1 MALLFWAEGKGLY
14 MVQPRLESS
23 SRVRGGIDGRQS
35 IEGRDQPIMTVRPH
49 LPDRAPREKGAPTA
63 LDGLLVIDF
72 TRVVAGPACTQT
84 LADFGA
90 EVIKIEN
97 PDGGDDTRHY
107 EHADL
112 AGESAAFVS
121 LNRTKRGI
129 ALDLTKPEACDV
141 ARALIARADVVVEN
155 FSSGVM
161 KKYGLDYASVAP
173 GNPRLV
179 YCSIS
184 AYGRQGPFA
193 SRPGFDPITQ
203 AESGFMSLNGFPDGP
218 PVRTGPPA
226 VDMLTGMSACNA
238 ILLALV
244 ARDRL
249 GRGQHVEVALFDIAL
264 AMTQFYGMAYLMT
277 GVNPSRQGNSPN
289 GSPSVGVYHASDA
302 PFYIACAN
310 DRLYRRLV
318 VEVLGRPD
326 LASGEFGDRRSRTA
340 NRDRLRAILT
350 GIFVQDSRENW
361 VTKMKA
367 ANIPVGYLRTVE
379 EAFNSPEVRE
389 RNRLS
394 QIAHP
399 AAGTVPNIES
409 PLNLG
414 LTPVIDPI
422 AAPLLGQHTRE
433 VLRKKLGYDDARIAA
448 LADAGAFGMI
458 ATVEII

>member
-1 MALLFWAEGKGLY
+1 
-14 MVQPRLESS
+14 
-23 SRVRGGIDGRQS
+23 
-35 IEGRDQPIMTVRPH
+35 MTARPQ
-49 LPDRAPREKGAPTA
+49 LPDRAPRTKGAPTA
-63 LDGLLVIDF
+63 LDGLLVVDF

-121 LNRTKRGI
+121 LNRNKRGI
-129 ALDLTKPEACDV
+129 ALDLTKPEGCDV
-141 ARALIARADVVVEN
+141 ARELIARADVVVEN

-161 KKYGLDYASVAP
+161 KKYGIDYASVAP
-173 GNPRLV
+173 SNPRLV

-226 VDMLTGMSACNA
+226 VDLLTGMSACNA
-238 ILLALV
+238 ILLALF

-249 GRGQHVEVALFDIAL
+249 GRGQHVEVALFDTAV

-289 GSPSVGVYHASDA
+289 GSPSVGVYEASDA

-318 VEVLGRPD
+318 IEVLGRPD

-340 NRDRLRAILT
+340 NKERLRAILT
-350 GIFVQDSRENW
+350 GVFVQDLRENW

-367 ANIPVGYLRTVE
+367 ANIPVGFLRTVE

-389 RNRLS
+389 RHRVS
-394 QIAHP
+394 QIPHP
-399 AAGTVPNIES
+399 TAGSVPNIES
-409 PLNLG
+409 PINLG
-414 LTPVIDPI
+414 LTPVVDPV
-422 AAPLLGQHTRE
+422 AAPLLGEHTKE
-433 VLRKKLGYDDARIAA
+433 VLRKTLGYDDARIAA
-448 LADAGAFGMI
+448 LSEAGVFGMVRTT
-458 ATVEII
+458 AAV

>member
-1 MALLFWAEGKGLY
+1 
-14 MVQPRLESS
+14 
-23 SRVRGGIDGRQS
+23 
-35 IEGRDQPIMTVRPH
+35 MTARPQ
-49 LPDRAPREKGAPTA
+49 LPDRAPRTTGAPTA
-63 LDGLLVIDF
+63 LDGLLVVDF

-97 PDGGDDTRHY
+97 PDGGDDTRSY

-112 AGESAAFVS
+112 AGESAAFVG
-121 LNRTKRGI
+121 LNRNKRGI
-129 ALDLTKPEACDV
+129 ALDLTKPA
-141 ARALIARADVVVEN
+141 ARDIAREMIARADVVVEN

-173 GNPRLV
+173 TNPRLV

-238 ILLALV
+238 ILLALF

-289 GSPSVGVYHASDA
+289 GSPSVGVYEGSDA

-318 VEVLGRPD
+318 IEVLGRPD
-326 LASGEFGDRRSRTA
+326 LASGEFADRRSRTA
-340 NRDRLRAILT
+340 NKEKLRAILT
-350 GIFVQDSRENW
+350 GIFVQDLRENW
-361 VTKMKA
+361 VVKMKS

-389 RNRLS
+389 RHRLS
-394 QIAHP
+394 QIPHP
-399 AAGTVPNIES
+399 AAGSVPNIEQ
-409 PLNLG
+409 PIHLG
-414 LTPVIDPI
+414 LTPVVDHV
-422 AAPLLGQHTRE
+422 AAPLLGEHTKE
-433 VLRKKLGYDDARIAA
+433 VLRKTLGYDDARIAA
-448 LADAGAFGMI
+448 LSEAGAFGMV
-458 ATVEII
+458 AAVEVS

>member
-1 MALLFWAEGKGLY
+1 
-14 MVQPRLESS
+14 
-23 SRVRGGIDGRQS
+23 
-35 IEGRDQPIMTVRPH
+35 MTARPQ
-49 LPDRAPREKGAPTA
+49 LPDREPRKKGAPIA
-63 LDGLLVIDF
+63 LEGLLVVDF

-97 PDGGDDTRHY
+97 PDGGDDTRSY

-112 AGESAAFVS
+112 AGESAAFVN
-121 LNRTKRGI
+121 LNRNKRGI
-129 ALDLTKPEACDV
+129 TLDLTRPEACGV
-141 ARALIARADVVVEN
+141 ARELIERADVVVEN

-161 KKYGLDYASVAP
+161 RKYGLDYASVAP
-173 GNPRLV
+173 TNPRLV

-203 AESGFMSLNGFPDGP
+203 AESGFMSLNGFADGP

-238 ILLALV
+238 ILLALF
-244 ARDRL
+244 ARARL
-249 GRGQHVEVALFDIAL
+249 GRGQHVEVALFDVAL

-289 GSPSVGVYHASDA
+289 GSPSVGLYAASDA

-310 DRLYRRLV
+310 DRLYRRFV
-318 VEVLGRPD
+318 IEVLGRPD
-326 LASGEFGDRRSRTA
+326 LASGEFADRRSRTA
-340 NRDRLRAILT
+340 NKEKLRAILT
-350 GIFVQDSRENW
+350 GIFVRDTRENW
-361 VTKMKA
+361 VTKMKS

-389 RNRLS
+389 RHRIS
-394 QIAHP
+394 QIPHP
-399 AAGTVPNIES
+399 AAGFVPNIES
-409 PLNLG
+409 PIHLG
-414 LTPVIDPI
+414 LTPVVDPV
-422 AAPLLGQHTRE
+422 AAPRLGEHTKR
-433 VLRKKLGYDDARIAA
+433 VLRNTLGYDDARIAA
-448 LADAGAFGMI
+448 LLQAGAFG
-458 ATVEII
+458 TVAMAEVG

>member
-1 MALLFWAEGKGLY
+1 MAL
-14 MVQPRLESS
+14 
-23 SRVRGGIDGRQS
+23 
-35 IEGRDQPIMTVRPH
+35 IEIKRETLIMTARPK
-49 LPDRAPREKGAPTA
+49 LPDRSPRAKGVPTA
-63 LDGLLVIDF
+63 LDGLLVVDF

-97 PDGGDDTRHY
+97 PDGGDDTRSY

-121 LNRTKRGI
+121 LNRNKRGI
-129 ALDLTKPEACDV
+129 ALDLTKPEACDI
-141 ARALIARADVVVEN
+141 AREFIARADVVVEN
-155 FSSGVM
+155 FSAGVM
-161 KKYGLDYASVAP
+161 KKYGLDYGSVGPA
-173 GNPRLV
+173 NPRLV

-226 VDMLTGMSACNA
+226 VDMMTGMSACNA
-238 ILLALV
+238 ILLALF

-249 GRGQHVEVALFDIAL
+249 GRGQYVEVALFDVAL

-277 GVNPSRQGNSPN
+277 GTNPSRQGNSPN
-289 GSPSVGVYHASDA
+289 GSPSVGVYAASDA

-318 VEVLGRPD
+318 IEVLGRPD
-326 LASGEFGDRRSRTA
+326 LASGEFADRRSRTA
-340 NRDRLRAILT
+340 NKEKLRVILT
-350 GIFVQDSRENW
+350 GIFAQDLRENW
-361 VTKMKA
+361 VAKMKS

-389 RNRLS
+389 RHRVS
-394 QIAHP
+394 QIPHR
-399 AAGTVPNIES
+399 AAGWVPNIE
-409 PLNLG
+409 PPIRLG
-414 LTPVIDPI
+414 LTPLADPI
-422 AAPLLGQHTRE
+422 AAPLLGEHTKE
-433 VLRKKLGYDDARIAA
+433 VLRKTLGYDEARIAA
-448 LADAGAFGMI
+448 LAEAGVFGKLRM
-458 ATVEII
+458 AEVAR

>member
-1 MALLFWAEGKGLY
+1 MSA
-14 MVQPRLESS
+14 
-23 SRVRGGIDGRQS
+23 
-35 IEGRDQPIMTVRPH
+35 RPQ
-49 LPDRAPREKGAPTA
+49 LPDPAPRAKGAPTA
-63 LDGLLVIDF
+63 LDGLLVVDF
-72 TRVVAGPACTQT
+72 TRVVAGPACTQI

-97 PDGGDDTRHY
+97 PDGGDDTRSY

-121 LNRTKRGI
+121 LNRNKRGI
-129 ALDLTKPEACDV
+129 ALDLTKPEARDV
-141 ARALIARADVVVEN
+141 ALELIARADVVVEN
-155 FSSGVM
+155 FSAGVM
-161 KKYGLDYASVAP
+161 KKYGLDYASVAST
-173 GNPRLV
+173 NPRLV

-226 VDMLTGMSACNA
+226 IDMVTGISACNA
-238 ILLALV
+238 IMMALF

-249 GRGQHVEVALFDIAL
+249 GRGQQVEVALFDIAL

-289 GSPSVGVYHASDA
+289 GSPSVGVYDASDA

-318 VEVLGRPD
+318 IEVLGRPD
-326 LASGEFGDRRSRTA
+326 LASGEFVDRRSRSA
-340 NRDRLRAILT
+340 NKKKLRAILT
-350 GIFVQDSRENW
+350 EIFAQGLRENW

-379 EAFNSPEVRE
+379 EAFNSPEVRQ
-389 RNRLS
+389 RHRLS
-394 QIAHP
+394 QIPHP

-409 PLNLG
+409 PLHLG
-414 LTPVIDPI
+414 LTPVIDPV
-422 AAPLLGQHTRE
+422 AAPLLGEHTKE
-433 VLRKKLGYDDARIAA
+433 VLRKTLGYDDARIAA
-448 LADAGAFGMI
+448 LAEAGVFG
-458 ATVEII
+458 TVSGRG

>member
-1 MALLFWAEGKGLY
+1 MT
-14 MVQPRLESS
+14 
-23 SRVRGGIDGRQS
+23 GRPQ
-35 IEGRDQPIMTVRPH
+35 
-49 LPDRAPREKGAPTA
+49 LPARAPRRKDAPIA
-63 LDGLLVIDF
+63 LDGLLVVDF

-97 PDGGDDTRHY
+97 PDGGDDTRSY

-121 LNRTKRGI
+121 LNRNKRDI
-129 ALDLTKPEACDV
+129 ALDFTKPAARKV
-141 ARALIARADVVVEN
+141 ARELIARADVVVEN

-161 KKYGLDYASVAP
+161 KKYGLDYASVEP
-173 GNPRLV
+173 TNPRLV

-218 PVRTGPPA
+218 PVRTGPPS
-226 VDMLTGMSACNA
+226 VDMMTGMSACNA
-238 ILLALV
+238 ILLALF
-244 ARDRL
+244 ARERL
-249 GRGQHVEVALFDIAL
+249 GRGQHVEVALIDIAV
-264 AMTQFYGMAYLMT
+264 AMTQFYGMAYLMN

-289 GSPSVGVYHASDA
+289 GSPSVGVYNASDA

-318 VEVLGRPD
+318 LEVLGRPD

-340 NRDRLRAILT
+340 NKDRLRAILT
-350 GIFVQDSRENW
+350 EIFSQDLRENW
-361 VTKMKA
+361 VVKMKT

-379 EAFNSPEVRE
+379 EAFNSPEMLLRQ
-389 RNRLS
+389 RLS
-394 QIAHP
+394 QIPHP
-399 AAGTVPNIES
+399 AAGFVPNIES
-409 PLNLG
+409 PLNLS
-414 LTPVIDPI
+414 LTPVVDPV
-422 AAPLLGQHTRE
+422 AAPLLGQHTKE
-433 VLRKKLGYDDARIAA
+433 VLAKTLGYDDARIAA
-448 LADAGAFGMI
+448 LAEGGAFGVL
-458 ATVEII
+458 ATTVEVG